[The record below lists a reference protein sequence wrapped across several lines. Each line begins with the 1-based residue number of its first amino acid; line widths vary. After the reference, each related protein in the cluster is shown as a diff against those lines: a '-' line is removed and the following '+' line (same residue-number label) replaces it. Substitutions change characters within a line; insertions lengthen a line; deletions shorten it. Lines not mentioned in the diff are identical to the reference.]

1 MANGFDPRSQF
12 FSSTR
17 NLANQ
22 KRQALAYER
31 QRQDAEERTKIQN
44 VNTLSGFNAADI
56 PEGPMR
62 QIYEDRIRDAQ
73 AYMNGAGS
81 YENQEYSALEAA
93 NKISGLTTLFN
104 KMSAHNGG
112 SVKEAR
118 EAYKKGAY
126 EPAEDRE
133 RINPYG
139 DPSGEAVYASNSPDG
154 YRSRVQKHNNYFQ
167 WTGEY
172 DANGDPLGYM
182 IGDDN
187 QPTGEPMSIFEMQ
200 GYANP
205 SSFESDTVREPIPA
219 LVDVVSDPKLQ
230 RRMNTIAGLQ
240 STQDIFRE
248 KNIANDPVLRHQEV
262 ASMVIRDYM
271 GTSKEDMEFRE
282 SIVREMQ
289 NRDFELRDDQIQ
301 AFINSPTSAD
311 PKALGDIQQKAAE
324 ILSDLTYNA
333 PTVTSPY
340 SGTLFVAQQGGT
352 DAAAAPYNV
361 ELSSLAEPIT
371 VSAGEQ
377 LPGTSTSYNINAAG
391 VDSNTG
397 DVYMQI
403 NYEEEGDPI
412 IDPITQ
418 VQTGTRTS
426 TSQETIRIPFSEMKI
441 GKDGNGNPILLDAPN
456 TLALE
461 AFKNLPA
468 SEQQRIVDQAMEAQV
483 VPDEEIQ
490 NEMNNRG
497 AEAPPPEP
505 TDPPASTTTPPAAS
519 TAATTASQPQQEET
533 LDIQEI
539 PLEEENLDEDVDG
552 RPLTPLAALPAQ
564 TSSLIEQANEA
575 LRDPIMSTSPNY
587 GPAARAAEETLRDP
601 QATDR
606 SRERAVSTLQE
617 IVNQRDRVA
626 EGPERRERAA
636 FESDAEG
643 VDPQILE
650 QYYNNVEPNDYG
662 FYPLPEGAMIRN
674 NAFGPDQVVLD
685 GQVIGSYHVH
695 RVPGTYNE
703 LYAGMRPLAVEPPS
717 EFSRQVGES
726 VSDASSAASNLAR
739 DIRDNAG
746 SNLRRAYD
754 AARETLGGAGSAFLN
769 FITGATSGIEE
780 AGAEARPPAPRPSGS
795 TFVPPSPTSTI
806 TTPEAVADPSR
817 APEAADVVAERER
830 LQNILDT
837 ESSLMPESVQREF
850 GLIEEESFPTIEDSA
865 ILQLPED
872 LESMDLVAK
881 HEGYGSAAPR
891 AIRANIP
898 LNNDGKPH
906 SNSGYTIGG
915 LDISEH
921 TLDGLPLLKNILK
934 PEDYTLIESLEG
946 LKGSEAE
953 KKLKEIRTANPNFDP
968 SLSYIS
974 VNDIKRIE
982 LETFEEKIKP
992 DLETKMTEHG
1002 TTYSAYEDLPLKV
1015 RQAMNSV
1022 FFLSPP
1028 DDSPQTSKLLADAI
1042 KSNTTEKWKA
1052 VIKELDRFWD
1062 RPNNAQETR
1071 VGDSGDDGIMQGHI
1085 DRMQENAKAI
1095 ADEYNI
1101 SYTPSKKKAD
1111 NIF

>member
-118 EAYKKGAY
+118 DAYKKGAY

-154 YRSRVQKHNNYFQ
+154 YRSRVQRHNNYFQ

-182 IGDDN
+182 IGDN
-187 QPTGEPMSIFEMQ
+187 GQPTGEPMSIFEMQ

-205 SSFESDTVREPIPA
+205 SSFESDTVKEPIPA
-219 LVDVVSDPKLQ
+219 LVDVVQDPRLLQ
-230 RRMNTIAGLQ
+230 RINTIATRNSTKVATTGMDAMQAHQYVIDRVLQ
-240 STQDIFRE
+240 
-248 KNIANDPVLRHQEV
+248 
-262 ASMVIRDYM
+262 DYM
-271 GTSKEDMEFRE
+271 GTDKAHMEFRE
-282 SIVREMQ
+282 SIVRQLQMQ
-289 NRDFELRDDQIQ
+289 GQDLNEEEVAAFVNDPASNKELL
-301 AFINSPTSAD
+301 A
-311 PKALGDIQQKAAE
+311 DIQKFASETLA
-324 ILSDLTYNA
+324 DLTYAA
-333 PTVTSPY
+333 PTVSSPY
-340 SGTLFVAQQGGT
+340 SGSLFVASQGGT
-352 DAAAAPYNV
+352 DVASAPYNV

-377 LPGTSTSYNINAAG
+377 LPGTATSYNINGAG
-391 VDSNTG
+391 VDPRTG
-397 DVYMQI
+397 DLYMQI

-412 IDPITQ
+412 IDPATGF
-418 VQTGTRTS
+418 QTGTRTS
-426 TSQETIRIPFSEMKI
+426 TSQETLRIPFTEMEFNE
-441 GKDGNGNPILLDAPN
+441 DGILINAPS

-461 AFKNLPA
+461 AFRNLPA
-468 SEQQRIVDQAMEAQV
+468 SEQRRIERLTGEAQAI
-483 VPDEEIQ
+483 PDEEIQ

-505 TDPPASTTTPPAAS
+505 TAPPASTTATTASTPATTAAP

-533 LDIQEI
+533 LDIQEMD
-539 PLEEENLDEDVDG
+539 PVEENFEDPVEDVSG
-552 RPLTPLAALPAQ
+552 AQLTPLAALP
-564 TSSLIEQANEA
+564 TRDVSLIERANEA
-575 LRDPIMSTSPNY
+575 LRDPVMSTSPNY

-643 VDPQILE
+643 VDPQVLE
-650 QYYNNVEPNDYG
+650 QYYNNVEPRAYG
-662 FYPLPEGAMIRN
+662 LYPLPEGATVSGSDVVRVN
-674 NAFGPDQVVLD
+674 DQVVGRYESRLNPNT
-685 GQVIGSYHVH
+685 GQYV
-695 RVPGTYNE
+695 T
-703 LYAGMRPLAVEPPS
+703 GMRPMAVEPQS
-717 EFSRQVGES
+717 DFSRQVGES

-754 AARETLGGAGSAFLN
+754 AARETLGGAGSALMN
-769 FITGATSGIEE
+769 FIRGGGPTQQEVDRQRFEAARERQRLEE
-780 AGAEARPPAPRPSGS
+780 EQPAVS
-795 TFVPPSPTSTI
+795 VPDPETVA
-806 TTPEAVADPSR
+806 TPEPTR
-817 APEAADVVAERER
+817 GRGDVVDNIPVRPEPGSPRQAQAEVELRER
-830 LQNILDT
+830 L
-837 ESSLMPESVQREF
+837 ESEEDR
-850 GLIEEESFPTIEDSA
+850 LIEEQGVTMATPIEKGGVAFGSREERRDAKLEGRTQAFSNAVDLFKKLNAPFPVVAASQFVQESEQGVSDLVQDTNNGFGIKYDERVAEKFKERGIDAKKSDKTYRDSTEARTGAADPDAHYFSFPSVEEGFKAYLAFIELNPRYKEALAASS
-865 ILQLPED
+865 E
-872 LESMDLVAK
+872 MDYLRGLVKARYAT
-881 HEGYGSAAPR
+881 G
-891 AIRANIP
+891 
-898 LNNDGKPH
+898 NDGKGG
-906 SNSGYTIGG
+906 GYIEA
-915 LDISEH
+915 ISKIAK
-921 TLDGLPLLKNILK
+921 GYGFNIEDVA
-934 PEDYTLIESLEG
+934 PEEPT
-946 LKGSEAE
+946 
-953 KKLKEIRTANPNFDP
+953 
-968 SLSYIS
+968 
-974 VNDIKRIE
+974 
-982 LETFEEKIKP
+982 
-992 DLETKMTEHG
+992 TK
-1002 TTYSAYEDLPLKV
+1002 
-1015 RQAMNSV
+1015 
-1022 FFLSPP
+1022 
-1028 DDSPQTSKLLADAI
+1028 
-1042 KSNTTEKWKA
+1042 
-1052 VIKELDRFWD
+1052 
-1062 RPNNAQETR
+1062 
-1071 VGDSGDDGIMQGHI
+1071 
-1085 DRMQENAKAI
+1085 
-1095 ADEYNI
+1095 
-1101 SYTPSKKKAD
+1101 
-1111 NIF
+1111 

>member
-12 FSSTR
+12 YKAQASQV
-17 NLANQ
+17 AQ
-22 KRQALAYER
+22 KRQALTYAR

-44 VNTLSGFNAADI
+44 VNTLSGFQASQI

-62 QIYEDRIRDAQ
+62 EIYEDRIRDAQ

-81 YENQEYSALEAA
+81 YEGQEYSALEAA
-93 NKISGLTTLFN
+93 NKISGLTTMFN
-104 KMSAHNGG
+104 KMSAHNMGD
-112 SVKEAR
+112 VAEAQA
-118 EAYKKGAY
+118 AYKKGAF
-126 EPAEDRE
+126 EVAEDRE

-139 DPSGEAVYASNSPDG
+139 DPSGEAVYANNSPDG
-154 YRSRVQKHNNYFQ
+154 YRARVQKHNNYFQ

-182 IGDDN
+182 IGDDG
-187 QPTGEPMSIFEMQ
+187 QLTGEPMSIFEMQ

-205 SSFESDTVREPIPA
+205 SSFESDTVKEPIPA

-230 RRMNTIAGLQ
+230 RRMSTIAALQ
-240 STQDIFRE
+240 STQDILKE
-248 KNIANDPVLRHQEV
+248 KNIANDAALSHQEI

-289 NRDFELRDDQIQ
+289 NRGFELKDHQIQ

-311 PKALGDIQQKAAE
+311 PTALGDIQQKAAE

-333 PTVTSPY
+333 PTIASSPFE
-340 SGTLFVAQQGGT
+340 GKFEVQGRGGSIA
-352 DAAAAPYNV
+352 DAPYMV
-361 ELSSLAEPIT
+361 EVDRLKEPVEI
-371 VSAGEQ
+371 SGGEN
-377 LPGTSTSYNINAAG
+377 LPGTSNSYTING
-391 VDSNTG
+391 VGFDQTNG
-397 DVYMQI
+397 DI
-403 NYEEEGDPI
+403 LI
-412 IDPITQ
+412 PITY
-418 VQTGTRTS
+418 TEAEELDDELRSIDGIEARTF
-426 TSQETIRIPFSEMKI
+426 TTNKTLRIPA
-441 GKDGNGNPILLDAPN
+441 GKLDQADP
-456 TLALE
+456 LALE
-461 AFKNLPA
+461 AYRNLPQA
-468 SEQQRIVDQAMEAQV
+468 EQDKINSQIATSRVESDEDIARELEAQQAQTQSV
-483 VPDEEIQ
+483 QGEQ
-490 NEMNNRG
+490 T
-497 AEAPPPEP
+497 AAAP
-505 TDPPASTTTPPAAS
+505 AAATTAS
-519 TAATTASQPQQEET
+519 TAATTASQPQQEEA
-533 LDIQEI
+533 LDIQEME
-539 PLEEENLDEDVDG
+539 PAEENFEDPVEDVG
-552 RPLTPLAALPAQ
+552 GAQLTPLAALP
-564 TSSLIEQANEA
+564 TRDVSLIEQANEA
-575 LRDPIMSTSPNY
+575 LRDPVMSTSPNY

-643 VDPQILE
+643 VDPQVLE
-650 QYYNNVEPNDYG
+650 QYYNNVEPRAYG
-662 FYPLPEGAMIRN
+662 LYPLPEGATISGSDVVRVN
-674 NAFGPDQVVLD
+674 DQVVGRYESRLNPNT
-685 GQVIGSYHVH
+685 GQYV
-695 RVPGTYNE
+695 T
-703 LYAGMRPLAVEPPS
+703 GMRPMAVEPQS
-717 EFSRQVGES
+717 DFSRQVGES
-726 VSDASSAASNLAR
+726 VSDASSAASNLAAG
-739 DIRDNAG
+739 IRDNAG

-780 AGAEARPPAPRPSGS
+780 AGAGARPPAPRPSGS

-817 APEAADVVAERER
+817 APEAADVVSERER
-830 LQNILDT
+830 LQNILDS

-850 GLIEEESFPTIEDSA
+850 GLIEEEPSPTIEDSA

-881 HEGYGSAAPR
+881 HEGYASASPR
-891 AIRANIP
+891 AKRANIP
-898 LNNDGKPH
+898 LNNKGKPH

-915 LDISEH
+915 LDIYEH
-921 TLDGLPLLKNILK
+921 TLDGLPVLKDILK
-934 PEDYTLIESLEG
+934 PEDYTLIKSLEG
-946 LKGSEAE
+946 LKGSEAQ
-953 KKLKEIRTANPNFDP
+953 KKLREIKTANPNFDP

-974 VNDIKRIE
+974 VDDIKRIE

-992 DLETKMTEHG
+992 GLETKMTDNG

-1028 DDSPQTSKLLADAI
+1028 KASPQTSKLLANAI
-1042 KSNTTEKWKA
+1042 KSNTTEDWKA
-1052 VIKELDRFWD
+1052 IIKELDRFWD
-1062 RPNNAQETR
+1062 KPNNTQETR
-1071 VGDSGDDGIMQGHI
+1071 VGKSGNDGIMQGHI

-1101 SYTPSKKKAD
+1101 SYTPSKKKGD